1 MTKEAAL
8 QAFFSGFTIPA
19 YQEDAVPTGADKP
32 AYPYMTYEVA
42 VDSFGEEIPLSMSLW
57 YRSTSWS
64 AANAKAREIA
74 EAVTRGGLMLPC
86 DGGGFWLKPASPFIR
101 SMGDET
107 DNMIKRKVFNFSIEY
122 ITEV

>member
-1 MTKEAAL
+1 MTKEQAL
-8 QAFFSGFTIPA
+8 QAFYSGFGLTA
-19 YQEDAVPTGADKP
+19 YQEDAVPTGADRP
-32 AYPYMTYEVA
+32 EYPYITYEVA
-42 VDSFGEEIPLSMSLW
+42 TDSFGTELPLSMSVW
-57 YRSTSWS
+57 YRSTSWN

-74 EAVTRGGLMLPC
+74 DAVTRGGRMIPC

-107 DNMIKRKVFNFSIEY
+107 DNMIKRKVFNFLIEY